1 MAYPQ
6 NAVIGGR
13 ELRTPFPAACE
24 CLDQHRDALNAL
36 NVFPV
41 PDGDTGTNM
50 LLTLRAA
57 VENVPGSPDGEET
70 SVSGIATQVAEGH
83 SGEPAA
89 TAA

>member
-13 ELRTPFPAACE
+13 ELRDALSAACE

-41 PDGDTGTNM
+41 PD
-50 LLTLRAA
+50 
-57 VENVPGSPDGEET
+57 
-70 SVSGIATQVAEGH
+70 
-83 SGEPAA
+83 
-89 TAA
+89 

>member
-1 MAYPQ
+1 MAYAQ

-13 ELRTPFPAACE
+13 ELKDAFSAASQ

-57 VENVPGSPDGEET
+57 VENAPGVAGRRRRRCLRGCYPSGRRGILGSPG
-70 SVSGIATQVAEGH
+70 
-83 SGEPAA
+83 
-89 TAA
+89 